1 MPKKRYRKEK
11 ARRNILILKLYED
24 SELTVN
30 EIGKRYNI
38 TGSRVT
44 SIAQENGAEP
54 RLSKYVNAINNIK
67 IDQPAIIFDD
77 ENCTIISTK
86 KENYCKK
93 RQRILM
99 LAYRRN
105 FQLHTYHFNSKLYVW
120 RIK

>member
-1 MPKKRYRKEK
+1 MPKKPYRREK
-11 ARRNILILKLYED
+11 VRRNILILQLYEN
-24 SELTVN
+24 SELTVK
-30 EIGKRYNI
+30 EIGKRYNL
-38 TGSRVT
+38 TGSRIT

-54 RLSKYVNAINNIK
+54 RSSKYVKAMDNIEIN
-67 IDQPAIIFDD
+67 QPAIIFDD
-77 ENCTIISTK
+77 TNCTIISTK

-105 FQLHTYHFNSKLYVW
+105 FQLHTYHFNNKLYVW

>member
-1 MPKKRYRKEK
+1 MSKKPYRKEK
-11 ARRNILILKLYED
+11 HLRNVKILHLYVN

-30 EIGKRYNI
+30 AIGKLYNI
-38 TGSRVT
+38 SGSQIT
-44 SIAQENGAEP
+44 TIAQQNGAEP
-54 RLSKYVNAINNIK
+54 RSSKYVRAIDNIK
-67 IDQPAIIFDD
+67 INQPAIIFDD

-120 RIK
+120 RIE